1 MKPFEISLEYLVK
14 SRLNRE
20 LLERMIA
27 AMGGISNE
35 EKEQMLA
42 QHELTDWN
50 RAAAKGGL
58 GSVGVTQP
66 NPKGRDWFSEEHM
79 QNMFPSL
86 RHKEEQPDYL
96 EEDAEKHTREWAHKD
111 EMRDIDAGHLEG
123 KRLVTNRW
131 GNENWKTPRTNEQE
145 LADKVRQFKQSGKGQ
160 MMLENLKERQRNR
173 KLEQITGVPAPP
185 MPPIGDVIHE
195 HLDEHFPKGSG
206 ERERKDVQ
214 EQLTGAATGMT
225 EEDRALLHHL
235 KGGNTEPLEFLQ
247 AHGQGETPLIG
258 DMPLQA
264 FEQTYPT
271 EMPVPQDLPPSVNS
285 FRQDLFE
292 PSRIQDRI
300 DEGSLSQQ
308 MGFAPPTCPIC
319 GASSWQENKCNVCS
333 YITPSI

>member
-14 SRLNRE
+14 SRLNQK

-42 QHELTDWN
+42 QHELTDWR

-66 NPKGRDWFSEEHM
+66 NPKGPGWFNEEHM

-86 RHKEEQPDYL
+86 RHKKKQPDYL
-96 EEDAEKHTREWAHKD
+96 EEDLETKYRLKDHERSIQNLEREQ
-111 EMRDIDAGHLEG
+111 LEG
-123 KRLVTNRW
+123 NRLVTNKW
-131 GNENWKTPRTNEQE
+131 GNEDYETPRTLENE
-145 LADKVRQFKQSGKGQ
+145 LADKVRQFKQSEKGQ

-206 ERERKDVQ
+206 EREWKDVQ

-225 EEDRALLHHL
+225 AEDRALLHHL
-235 KGGNTEPLEFLQ
+235 KGGNVEPLERLQ

-264 FEQTYPT
+264 FEQNYPT
-271 EMPVPQDLPPSVNS
+271 EMAVPQDLPPSVNS

-292 PSRIQDRI
+292 PSRIQNRQ
-300 DEGSLSQQ
+300 G
-308 MGFAPPTCPIC
+308 
-319 GASSWQENKCNVCS
+319 
-333 YITPSI
+333 Y